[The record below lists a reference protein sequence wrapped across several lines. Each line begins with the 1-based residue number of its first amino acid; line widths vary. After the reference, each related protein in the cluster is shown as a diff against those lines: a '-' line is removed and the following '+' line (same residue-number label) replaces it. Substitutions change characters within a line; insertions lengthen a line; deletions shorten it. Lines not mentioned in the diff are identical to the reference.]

1 MSAENNASTG
11 SSRYLIA
18 GLLVI
23 VGIATGFVTARAT
36 GFSSASQ
43 SVAIDQPDWLAGLN
57 GEHRQ
62 LFDSP
67 AAVGGVPLVHM
78 MNFLDTYNTKFN
90 VPDDR
95 LNAIGT
101 FYGTTVFHGLSD
113 EMWTKYGIADFLVSI
128 GAERSAGG
136 TPSPWRSAPVIMGN
150 AMPQASIES
159 LQARGTTFILC
170 DNALGILSGMLAGKQ
185 GLDAQT
191 VYADM
196 KANMLP
202 GVVLVPAMV
211 IAINQAQSAGVS
223 YHRQ

>member
-1 MSAENNASTG
+1 MSTG
-11 SSRYLIA
+11 NRHAFIA
-18 GLLVI
+18 ALLLVAG
-23 VGIATGFVTARAT
+23 VATGFVTARAT
-36 GFSSASQ
+36 GFSSSSQ
-43 SVAIDQPDWLAGLN
+43 SAVVQPPDWMADLD

-67 AAVGGVPLVHM
+67 AVSGGVPLVHM
-78 MNFLDTYNTKFN
+78 MNFLDTYNTAFG

-113 EMWTKYGIADFLVSI
+113 EMWTKYGIAAFLASI
-128 GAERSAGG
+128 GAQASEGG
-136 TPSPWRSAPVIMGN
+136 SPSPWRTSPVVMGN
-150 AMPQASIES
+150 SMPQASIES

-170 DNALGILSGMLAGKQ
+170 DNALGILSGMLAAQK
-185 GLDAQT
+185 GLEAQA

-202 GVVLVPAMV
+202 GVRLVPAMV
-211 IAINQAQSAGVS
+211 IAIQQAQAAGVS

>member
-1 MSAENNASTG
+1 MSAENSGSTG
-11 SSRYLIA
+11 SGRHLIA

-36 GFSSASQ
+36 GFSSTSQ
-43 SVAIDQPDWLAGLN
+43 SATVEQPDWLAGLN

-67 AAVGGVPLVHM
+67 AAGGGVPLVHM
-78 MNFLDTYNTKFN
+78 MNFLDTYNTAFG

-101 FYGTTVFHGLSD
+101 FYGTTVFHGLTD

-136 TPSPWRSAPVIMGN
+136 TPSPWRTSPVIMGN
-150 AMPQASIES
+150 SMPQASIES
-159 LQARGTTFILC
+159 LQARGTTFIMC
-170 DNALGILSGMLAGKQ
+170 DNALGILSGMLAGAK
-185 GLDAQT
+185 GLDAPT

-196 KANMLP
+196 KSNLLP
-202 GVVLVPAMV
+202 GVQLVPAMV
-211 IAINQAQSAGVS
+211 IAIEQAQKAGVS